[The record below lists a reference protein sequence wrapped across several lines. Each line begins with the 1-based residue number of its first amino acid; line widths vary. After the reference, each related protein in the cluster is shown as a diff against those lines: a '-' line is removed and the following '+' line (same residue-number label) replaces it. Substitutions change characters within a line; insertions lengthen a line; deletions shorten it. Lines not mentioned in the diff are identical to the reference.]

1 MKGLNILV
9 IQINENMNDKIVK
22 VLKYYENAGYFIKA
36 AGLVT
41 DYKQKNLSDNQNKN
55 FEGVVVGT
63 LHAFSIELLVKGI
76 IIFHKGNLSEDN
88 KKHELDKLLNSN
100 ECKSIFDNL
109 KQEFNHK
116 FNTLNK
122 PDFSQ
127 EGWNQYKRSLDKNK
141 KSEKE
146 KIKEIKEIKEIDDT
160 LAKFGVNSFEFF
172 LKLHSNLFTK
182 MRYAS
187 EQDPTPVDFDFT
199 CFLINQLVFEY
210 QRIFKD
216 LGI

>member
-1 MKGLNILV
+1 
-9 IQINENMNDKIVK
+9 MNDKIITVR
-22 VLKYYENAGYFIKA
+22 KYYENASYYIKA

-55 FEGVVVGT
+55 FEGVIVGT

-76 IIFHKGNLSEDN
+76 IIYHKGNLSGHKN
-88 KKHELDKLLNSN
+88 HELDKLLNSN
-100 ECKSIFDNL
+100 ECKSIFDNI

-122 PDFSQ
+122 PDFLQ
-127 EGWNQYKRSLDKNK
+127 EGWNQYKSSLDKNN

-146 KIKEIKEIKEIDDT
+146 KIKEIKQIKEIEDT
-160 LAKFGVNSFEFF
+160 LAKFGVNSFEFI

-187 EQDPTPVDFDFT
+187 EQDPPPVDFDFT

-210 QRIFKD
+210 QKIVKD